1 MVNERQAPQS
11 DIKQLISKGLEQG
24 YLTYA
29 EVNDHLPDDL
39 VDPEQIEDII
49 GMINGMGIEVHE
61 VAPDVDTLLLAE
73 GTTGNREVDDTAAE
87 EAAATLTALDG
98 EGGRTTDPVR
108 MYMREMGTV
117 ELLTREGEIEIAK
130 RIEGGLQAMMLAIS
144 ASPTTIAELLSY
156 ADRIVSGDM
165 KISEVVDGFVSE
177 GEADDYVAEE
187 DVDFF
192 DEEDDDDGQ
201 GGSKALT
208 KKLEELKAAAL
219 IKFESLR
226 GNFDKM
232 RKAFEKDGYQG
243 PSYSR
248 AQQTISA
255 ELMTI
260 RFTVKTIEK
269 LCGILRSQVD
279 DVRRYER
286 ELRKILIDKCGM
298 PQEYF
303 IKHFPPNILNLK
315 WSEKEVALNKGYSA
329 ILARSLHIPLVI
341 GAAHVLQK
349 VNDGDVLAVDGGSG
363 LVILEPNPD
372 DLREHRARVQGYT
385 RERKQLHRLRREPTR
400 TRDGVDIKLWANA
413 ESREDVAEAH
423 ALGAAGVGLYR
434 TEFLFMHRPADLR
447 HTLPDEEEQFRAYRD
462 LVLGMTG
469 RTVTIRTLDIG
480 ADKADESGLA
490 LTGEPNPA
498 LGLRGVRLSLS
509 RIDLFRTQL
518 RAILRASAYGPLR
531 VLVPMVSGRE
541 EMVAVRSLM
550 GDVQRELRGEG
561 CAIADAVP
569 LGAMIEVPSAA
580 IALQSFIDTTDFLS
594 IGTNDLVQYLLA
606 ADRTN
611 DALGELYSPLHPAV
625 LRLLYD
631 VIRIARTRGKPL
643 AVCGE
648 IAGDPMFTPVLLALG
663 LEEFSLHPGTLL
675 ELRREVRRLD
685 LSALRARTATLLRA
699 RDRASIERW
708 LAQAMA

>member
-1 MVNERQAPQS
+1 MRRILSGHGASRGSALGRARVRLPHALDVVEERIEASLVDVEVERLHAAITVVRSEMHTLRDRLHGALAQEVGEFLDLHALLLDDPELLAGL
-11 DIKQLISKGLEQG
+11 DQLIRTGR
-24 YLTYA
+24 YTADYA
-29 EVNDHLPDDL
+29 L
-39 VDPEQIEDII
+39 
-49 GMINGMGIEVHE
+49 
-61 VAPDVDTLLLAE
+61 
-73 GTTGNREVDDTAAE
+73 R
-87 EAAATLTALDG
+87 
-98 EGGRTTDPVR
+98 
-108 MYMREMGTV
+108 
-117 ELLTREGEIEIAK
+117 
-130 RIEGGLQAMMLAIS
+130 LQR
-144 ASPTTIAELLSY
+144 
-156 ADRIVSGDM
+156 DRIASVFAGMDDAYLRSRIDD
-165 KISEVVDGFVSE
+165 IDQVVGRIH
-177 GEADDYVAEE
+177 
-187 DVDFF
+187 
-192 DEEDDDDGQ
+192 
-201 GGSKALT
+201 
-208 KKLEELKAAAL
+208 AAL
-219 IKFESLR
+219 HKRDADL
-226 GNFDKM
+226 
-232 RKAFEKDGYQG
+232 QG
-243 PSYSR
+243 IAGDILVTDNIAPSDL
-248 AQQTISA
+248 AQLHAQGVMAVVTASGSP
-255 ELMTI
+255 L
-260 RFTVKTIEK
+260 
-269 LCGILRSQVD
+269 S
-279 DVRRYER
+279 
-286 ELRKILIDKCGM
+286 
-298 PQEYF
+298 
-303 IKHFPPNILNLK
+303 H
-315 WSEKEVALNKGYSA
+315 SA
-329 ILARSLHIPLVI
+329 ILARSLHVPLVI

-363 LVILEPNPD
+363 LVILEPNAD
-372 DLREHRARVQGYT
+372 DLREHHARVKEYA

-400 TRDGVDIKLWANA
+400 TSDGVDIKLWANA

-447 HTLPDEEEQFRAYRD
+447 HTVPDEEEQFRAYRD

-469 RTVTIRTLDIG
+469 RMVTIRTLDIG

-509 RIDLFRTQL
+509 RTDLFRTQL
-518 RAILRASAYGPLR
+518 RAILRASAYGPVR

-541 EMVAVRSLM
+541 EMIAVRTLM
-550 GDVQRELRGEG
+550 LDAQRELRIEG
-561 CAIADAVP
+561 CAIADTVP

-580 IALQSFIDTTDFLS
+580 ISLQTFIDTTDFLS

-631 VIRIARTRGKPL
+631 VIRAARKHGKPL

-708 LAQAMA
+708 LAQAIA